1 MTVTNHTAL
10 YRVTFPSNFSTADQ
24 NQTALPYSPLILFD
38 LTDLPESRING
49 SIEVD
54 GATGRITGMYPLGTT
69 PPEFLPE
76 S

>member
-10 YRVTFPSNFSTADQ
+10 YRVTFPSNSSTTTQQ

-54 GATGRITGMYPLGTT
+54 GATGRIIGKYEM
-69 PPEFLPE
+69 EQADI
-76 S
+76 